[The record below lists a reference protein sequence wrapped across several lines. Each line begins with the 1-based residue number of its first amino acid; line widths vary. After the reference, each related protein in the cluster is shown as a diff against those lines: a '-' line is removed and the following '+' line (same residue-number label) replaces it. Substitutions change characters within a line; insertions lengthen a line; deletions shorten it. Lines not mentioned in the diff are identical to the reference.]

1 MKIFHI
7 VKLIDWEAG
16 TENGQFRASTLEK
29 EGFIHCCKENQIQF
43 VLGTWF
49 SGQSELFL
57 VTIETDKLESPVLF
71 EKSEADQESFPHVYG
86 PINLNAVV
94 DIQPQ
99 EKESR

>member
-7 VKLIDWEAG
+7 VKPIDWETG

-57 VTIETDKLESPVLF
+57 VTIETDKLEALCFS
-71 EKSEADQESFPHVYG
+71 K
-86 PINLNAVV
+86 NLKQIRNRSHMFM
-94 DIQPQ
+94 DPLI
-99 EKESR
+99 